1 MKKMV
6 FAACAMAAAFAA
18 VADDAPPPPR
28 FLGFALGDRV
38 DAAVCKA
45 RGLSAPEKVVVD
57 EKGTTYYCCKRAAP
71 TEGYEEAWLVL
82 SPESKIISITGVLHF
97 NDKATCE
104 RKAKELAAKYE
115 AEFAPRK
122 CANGTMAFEVS

>member
-1 MKKMV
+1 MPLSLTD
-6 FAACAMAAAFAA
+6 CRGEA
-18 VADDAPPPPR
+18 VK
-28 FLGFALGDRV
+28 V

-82 SPESKIISITGVLHF
+82 SPESKIVSITGVLHF
-97 NDKATCE
+97 NDKAASE
-104 RKAKELAAKYE
+104 RLVRRAYSIST
-115 AEFAPRK
+115 RR
-122 CANGTMAFEVS
+122 